1 MLLPISL
8 TTSILLKQQF
18 LICCRMRL
26 ASCLEVQIRALQIRW
41 LRTMHMVDMVMP
53 FLPACIAMMEVK
65 PITKIMV
72 LRKRNMSTTTTMEI
86 ADIRTHT
93 GTVITHINTQFRLIS
108 NI

>member
-41 LRTMHMVDMVMP
+41 LRTT
-53 FLPACIAMMEVK
+53 PAALTPYLLVCIATMAAK
-65 PITKIMV
+65 PTTK
-72 LRKRNMSTTTTMEI
+72 TTTLQQNTTMPTSTAVAAMRMI
-86 ADIRTHT
+86 
-93 GTVITHINTQFRLIS
+93 TVTANININTQLTLIS